1 MLIPLFY
8 ALILLLL
15 VAGLLALR
23 IDSGE
28 RNFSRALVQTL
39 LGLPL
44 LAGEYLYLAYHLE
57 ARAVQVALFSEI
69 VFAL

>member
-28 RNFSRALVQTL
+28 RNFSRALVQIKDFL
-39 LGLPL
+39 QAP
-44 LAGEYLYLAYHLE
+44 
-57 ARAVQVALFSEI
+57 R
-69 VFAL
+69 